1 MDIKNHSTLPTGLVA
16 YWKFDGNA
24 NDASGNGHTGTP
36 TGGVTTSEVGKIEGC
51 YDFDGADDFI
61 TFGTHV
67 AYATNYASVSLWF
80 RGDRTTPAFED
91 LLAKA
96 TPSTPQWVLGRF
108 GSSTSPYTVTFAV
121 NVGGTT
127 LRADGILTDANVWH
141 HLVGTYD
148 GANIKIYCD
157 GVLRGTT
164 PHPGIIASAPTI
176 PIYAGARNN
185 GGSYSNP
192 FDGKIDEIGL
202 WSRALIQSEV
212 TDLYQGGVGI
222 PYESPA
228 PGPTPTETKIYD
240 GAFPFYRWG
249 TPSLWHDGAFPMGT
263 GQAMPRVVSAVA
275 LDSTHVRVNYDAE
288 MKHASPSNP
297 DDALNPSNYV
307 FGVVGGVSISPVSV
321 SLHQDSPT
329 QVDILVNEMTEGA
342 SYTVTVSNV
351 LSAGGSALDPAYAE
365 ASFAG
370 VGVQPQVASASA
382 VDSHTVEVVFSEA
395 MSDTVNLRAAT
406 SYHISGPTTLTP
418 SAVNVVD
425 TTHVRV
431 SVTEEMRN
439 GGVYTITVGYPPP
452 TGIYDQALNLL
463 DPLNN
468 DAAFTGIGLGP
479 AVISPAVPKTMTEV
493 WVTFSEAVEE
503 TSAEDIT
510 HYTIAS
516 SVPPST
522 LAVLVAEK
530 INPTT
535 VKLTTGAQ
543 TSGRA
548 YVITV
553 STDVT
558 DIAGNPVQAGACTAN
573 FTGLG
578 YSPPNFE
585 FNPADGA
592 LKVPVRDYLRVRIY
606 DDTVDF
612 TAIVRNTV
620 WISVNYMISGVVQPP
635 IYAVKNG
642 VIQPGFIGRTEGNEA
657 APGGITFIVRPTE
670 HWPERT
676 PVTVTAYAEDAEFS
690 ANSENSDFT
699 TDVYVCFEDDMP
711 AFSALELKLSRPFLA
726 THADAE
732 KLRRLLFEVCS
743 YSTKAQVRARTMMFL
758 SSMTDMR
765 TMLAGGRFT
774 FAWVD
779 DIKLCDRKPVTDVY
793 KALRSYLNVAKA
805 AALVVPGVST
815 AGKTLLTRYLAS
827 NSMIY
832 VVNAVA
838 LTVVLTALGEV

>member
-24 NDASGNGHTGTP
+24 NDASGNGHNGTP
-36 TGGVTTSEVGKIEGC
+36 TGGVATSEVGKLNDC
-51 YDFDGADDFI
+51 YDFDGADDFV
-61 TFGTHV
+61 TFGTNA
-67 AYATNYASVSLWF
+67 AYETNYVSVSLWF
-80 RGDRTTPAFED
+80 KADRVAFEE
-91 LLAKA
+91 LLTKTTTVVTQWVIAKFSA
-96 TPSTPQWVLGRF
+96 APSTISF
-108 GSSTSPYTVTFAV
+108 GV
-121 NVGGTT
+121 NVGGTA
-127 LRADGILTDANVWH
+127 LLADGILSDTKVWH
-141 HLVGTYD
+141 HVVGTYD

-164 PHPGIIASAPTI
+164 PHPGVITSLPTI
-176 PIYAGARNN
+176 PIYAGACNS
-185 GGSYSNP
+185 GGSGAYY

-202 WSRALIQSEV
+202 WNRALVQSEV

-249 TPSLWHDGAFPMGT
+249 TPSLWHDGAFPVGA

-275 LDSTHVRVNYDAE
+275 LDSTHVRVNYDSN

-297 DDALNPSNYV
+297 DDSLNPSNYA
-307 FGVVGGVSISPVSV
+307 FSVVGGVSISPSSV
-321 SLHQDSPT
+321 SLHQASPT
-329 QVDILVNEMTEGA
+329 QVDVLLANEMTNGA
-342 SYTVTVSNV
+342 AYGVTVSNV
-351 LSAGGSALDPAYAE
+351 LSAGGSALDPAYAA
-365 ASFAG
+365 ASFTG
-370 VGVQPQVASASA
+370 VGVQPQVSSAA
-382 VDSHTVEVVFSEA
+382 AIDSHTVEVVFNEA
-395 MSDTVNLRAAT
+395 MSNTVNLRAAT
-406 SYHISGPTTLTP
+406 SYHIAGPTTLTP
-418 SAVNVVD
+418 SAVSVVD

-439 GGVYTITVGYPPP
+439 SGAYTITVGYPPP
-452 TGIYDQALNLL
+452 TGIYDQAENLL

-479 AVISPAVPKTMTEV
+479 AVISPAVPKSVTEV

-503 TSAEDIT
+503 VSAEDIT
-510 HYTIAS
+510 HYAIAS
-516 SVPPST
+516 STPPST
-522 LAVLVAEK
+522 LSVLVAEK

-578 YSPPNFE
+578 NSPPNFE
-585 FNPADGA
+585 FNPVDGT
-592 LKVPVRDYLRVRIY
+592 LKVPVRDYLRVRVY

-612 TAIVRNTV
+612 TAIVRSTV
-620 WISVNYMISGVVQPP
+620 WITVNYMVGGVVQPP
-635 IYAVKNG
+635 IYAVKYG
-642 VIQPGFIGRTEGNEA
+642 VIQPGFIGRTEGDEA

-670 HWPERT
+670 HWPEKT

-726 THADAE
+726 THANAD
-732 KLRRLLFEVCS
+732 KLRRLLFEACS
-743 YSTKAQVRARTMMFL
+743 YSTKAQVRSRTMMFL

-779 DIKLCDRKPVTDVY
+779 DIKLCDRKPITEVY
-793 KALRSYLNVAKA
+793 RALRQYLNVAKA
-805 AALVVPGVST
+805 AVLETPGVST
-815 AGKTLLTRYLAS
+815 EGKKLLTKYLAS
-827 NSMIY
+827 NSMVY